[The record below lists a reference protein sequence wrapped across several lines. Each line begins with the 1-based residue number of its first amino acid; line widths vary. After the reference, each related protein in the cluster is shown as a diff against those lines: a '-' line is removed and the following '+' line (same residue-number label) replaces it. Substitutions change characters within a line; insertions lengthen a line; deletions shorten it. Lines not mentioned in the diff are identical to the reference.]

1 MSKIKEQ
8 NFLPSSRKWLETD
21 FQDLV
26 RCQRAA
32 VSSKSLRA
40 AAMTTANGIL
50 AVLKAWDGTCSP
62 DELFSMGVLCP
73 GEDTT
78 QPQTSLRADV
88 ARDET

>member
-1 MSKIKEQ
+1 
-8 NFLPSSRKWLETD
+8 
-21 FQDLV
+21 
-26 RCQRAA
+26 
-32 VSSKSLRA
+32 
-40 AAMTTANGIL
+40 MTTANGIL